1 MLNNLENKMNKKIDK
16 ENIIEII
23 NLKKTQD

>member
-16 ENIIEII
+16 KNMIEII
-23 NLKKTQD
+23 NLKKILD